1 MIYIKRGVSLQE
13 LKAFISSI
21 MISTYEL
28 YIEKD
33 ILTLCLIDEEES
45 ESSDW
50 SEGEP
55 TLTICNREINFTGSG
70 TDIDSRVI
78 PIIYELTK
86 AGYIEKGG
94 K

>member
-1 MIYIKRGVSLQE
+1 MIYIKQGLSLKE
-13 LKAFISSI
+13 LKAFIGSI
-21 MISTYEL
+21 MISSYEL

-50 SEGEP
+50 SKGEP
-55 TLTICNREINFTGSG
+55 ILMICNREISFTGSG
-70 TDIDSRVI
+70 TDIDTRVI
-78 PIIYELTK
+78 LIIYELTK
-86 AGYIEKGG
+86 AGYIEKG